1 VAHYLASVSINL
13 KSIEINIPPMNPLST
28 LVNPLIEHK
37 IIPDVIP
44 DSKFSPSVLLSVQ
57 WPKPNNKKANLG
69 NTLTVEDTRE
79 EPEILFTPVA
89 IPDSTGQL
97 VSDSLT
103 AETTYTLA
111 FVDPDAPSK
120 ADPKYRQFRHWVV
133 RSRP

>member
-1 VAHYLASVSINL
+1 V
-13 KSIEINIPPMNPLST
+13 PPMDPLST

-69 NTLTVEDTRE
+69 NTLTVEDTQE